1 MNLPTSDLAGLVWSQ
16 IWQVTALAT
25 IVGLATRLLCRR
37 RPHLAY
43 VLWMLVVLKCLT
55 PPLWSSPT
63 GLFSWAQVCSAP
75 PSVEGRLPT
84 AVVDAAEREAHAKSA
99 LERMLRSQKHSA
111 ATPSVAVRSEAAK
124 SAVARVEP
132 AAEVDRSAPPRRSYL
147 SWTTVA
153 AAVWLLGVFVLAGNW
168 LWKWIACSRLLHRS
182 GVPANEELE
191 LLAARTAER
200 LGMRR
205 AIPVRVVSEGVGPAV
220 FGLWRPVVVIP
231 RALVA
236 GTLRVPSAASNVA
249 GTLRVPS
256 AASNVAGTLR
266 VPSASSQTSLRS
278 QPGGRHTE
286 CACYSEPHTECAA
299 YLAPILAHE
308 LIHVRRGDAYVGL
321 LQMIAQVLWWFHPL
335 VWWMNR
341 EMCRRRE
348 QCCDEEAVAG
358 MGCSGATYARCLLD
372 TLELELQHGGGR
384 RRLLSAVPGTGSA
397 EVTTMR
403 LEHIMDDVR
412 RFHRR
417 TPRWIWGVLAMAML
431 LVLPGRAIVLGEEGE
446 RVSTKDTKGTKGE
459 EGERRTTAVSEQ
471 SEGVPTLAE
480 IAKANDAA
488 WAAIRSFDVEF
499 TRAEQ
504 QTERILSE
512 TRLRQTE
519 STGRWL
525 KDGNR
530 ERLRQNSTVTCQ
542 AKGQKAPI
550 QGFCYDEYYL
560 DGATVRHVQERARK
574 SSDRRTLSIV
584 DPKPRDDLVGYIYK
598 GPRAAAR
605 GDCTISEPEVLRHFR
620 CRYDDPPLTLAEIIA
635 AWKVTLKG
643 KTTTAAKETLWRLRA
658 ERPVENSPQTAGTY
672 IDFYVNADKG
682 FLVQK
687 AVAYVT
693 GEYFF
698 DNKSHSGC
706 HSREVKEFQSCGS
719 GVFFPKRVEYR
730 KQIGVEQISADTTDC
745 VTFVA
750 TKLSVNAPLAGD
762 AFDFRFPAGL
772 EVGERDKNNRGDG
785 EKVYIWGAD
794 NKPAQTFASETEYC
808 RLVGMPQ
815 VVEEMRQRVEKKI
828 ASKKPEDLMERG
840 EYYIFTQKYDEA
852 IATFTQWLAADPKPE
867 RRVTAAQ
874 YCGMTYLFKEDYDK
888 AVVNLTEAMRVAE
901 ELDNKDAAAACAN
914 FLYCFRGIAYASRD
928 NTLDK
933 AMDDLSK
940 VDCSS
945 EHTHFTVGYWAP
957 LFRTAL
963 RLRHVDFG
971 LVGQNRAQTGGKASR
986 GVGDFLDSIGP
997 DKANTRYTM
1006 TMIFLDLQ
1014 GAMGHREGP
1023 EAYAMM
1029 IDFLDKLG
1037 DHESAAKCREAAK
1050 RNSDHGTAK
1059 DGIDIPID
1067 DAFQKCFARLAP
1079 EIAKEAQAIQKTR
1092 AARR

>member
-1 MNLPTSDLAGLVWSQ
+1 MMNLPTSDLAGLVWSQ
-16 IWQVTALAT
+16 VWQVTALAAV
-25 IVGLATRLLCRR
+25 VGLATRLLCRR

-43 VLWMLVVLKCLT
+43 ALWMLVVLKCVT

-63 GLFSWAQVCSAP
+63 GVFSWAQACRATLSA
-75 PSVEGRLPT
+75 EERLPR
-84 AVVDAAEREAHAKSA
+84 VVAD
-99 LERMLRSQKHSA
+99 A
-111 ATPSVAVRSEAAK
+111 ATPGGHTKSVFERMRRPENGLAATPGAAIGVK
-124 SAVARVEP
+124 AGESAVVRVESS
-132 AAEVDRSAPPRRSYL
+132 EGVDRPELPRRSRV
-147 SWTTVA
+147 SWAVILA
-153 AAVWLLGVFVLAGNW
+153 VVWLLGALALAGSW
-168 LWKWIACSRLLHRS
+168 MWKWIACGRLLRRS
-182 GVPANEELE
+182 GVAAGDELE
-191 LLAARTAER
+191 SLAGRTAKR
-200 LGMRR
+200 LGMRC
-205 AIPVRVVSEGVGPAV
+205 AAPVWIVPGSIGPAV

-231 RALVA
+231 AALALPSFSGRGA
-236 GTLRVPSAASNVA
+236 G
-249 GTLRVPS
+249 GE
-256 AASNVAGTLR
+256 G
-266 VPSASSQTSLRS
+266 
-278 QPGGRHTE
+278 
-286 CACYSEPHTECAA
+286 CAA
-299 YLAPILAHE
+299 GNTRESGACLESALTLTLSQRERGLIHLRHLEPILAHE
-308 LIHVRRGDAYVGL
+308 LIHVRRGDAYMGV
-321 LQMIAQVLWWFHPL
+321 LQMIVQAVWWFHPL
-335 VWWMNR
+335 VWWANR

-348 QCCDEEAVAG
+348 ECCDEEAVAG
-358 MGCSGATYARCLLD
+358 IGCSGATYARCLLD
-372 TLELELQHGGGR
+372 ALESELQRGGGR
-384 RRLLSAVPGTGSA
+384 RLLLSAVPGVGSA

-403 LEHIMDDVR
+403 LEHIMDDAK

-417 TPRWIWGVLAMAML
+417 TPRWIWGVLAMAVL
-431 LVLPGRAIVLGEEGE
+431 LVLPGRAIVLGEEEE

-459 EGERRTTAVSEQ
+459 AEGEKAQAVGEHG
-471 SEGVPTLAE
+471 ERVPTLAE

-499 TRAEQ
+499 TRTDQ
-504 QTERILSE
+504 QTERTLSE

-542 AKGQKAPI
+542 AEGQKAPI

-574 SSDRRTLSIV
+574 GSDRGMLSIV

-605 GDCTISEPEVLRHFR
+605 GDCTISEPEVLRYFR
-620 CRYDDPPLTLAEIIA
+620 CRYDDPPLTLAEIID

-693 GEYFF
+693 GEYLI
-698 DNKSHSGC
+698 DNKSLSGC
-706 HSREVKEFQSCGS
+706 HSREVKEFQSCAG

-730 KQIGVEQISADTTDC
+730 KQIGVEQISADPSDC
-745 VTFVA
+745 LTFVA
-750 TKLSVNAPLAGD
+750 TKLSVNVPLAGD

-772 EVGERDKNNRGDG
+772 AVGERDKNNGSDG
-785 EKVYIWGAD
+785 EKVYIWGPD
-794 NKPAQTFASETEYC
+794 NKPARTFASETEYC
-808 RLVGMPQ
+808 RVVGMPQ
-815 VVEEMRQRVEKKI
+815 VIEEMRQRVEKKI

-840 EYYIFTQKYDEA
+840 EYYIFTRKYDEA

-867 RRVTAAQ
+867 GRVTAAQ
-874 YCGMTYLFKEDYDK
+874 YRGMTYLFKGDYDR
-888 AVVNLTEAMRVAE
+888 AVVDLTEAMRLAE
-901 ELDNKDAAAACAN
+901 KHDNKDAAASCAN

-945 EHTHFTVGYWAP
+945 EHTHFAVGYWAP
-957 LFRTAL
+957 LFRTAI
-963 RLRHVDFG
+963 RLRHVDFSR
-971 LVGQNRAQTGGKASR
+971 VGQNRAQTGGKANR
-986 GVGDFLDSIGP
+986 GVGNFLDSIGP

-1050 RNSDHGTAK
+1050 RNRDYGTAK

-1079 EIAKEAQAIQKTR
+1079 EIAKEAEAIQKTR